1 MHSHSNT
8 VLILSSVSWSIT
20 YNHVVA
26 IDYQN
31 RRYIFS
37 HSIIILLCTIIFF
50 SYNNIILFH
59 ITSYYNCIIIYL

>member
-31 RRYIFS
+31 RRYNY
-37 HSIIILLCTIIFF
+37 ILTQ
-50 SYNNIILFH
+50 YNNIRVYHNFYFLI
-59 ITSYYNCIIIYL
+59 IIIYYFILLGIIIV